1 MKVDTLGVQAFI
13 AVAEHAGFQRAAE
26 ELHIS
31 QTAVTRRLQNL
42 ESHLGVKLIERTTR
56 SVALTA
62 IGSDFLPQ
70 AKRLVGELSNALTEI
85 AESGKARRGDVSIAC
100 VPTAGI
106 QFLPRIIQEYSSSH
120 PDNRITILDHSSS
133 AVADAV
139 VRREAELGINL
150 AQTHHPDLIG
160 NRLLT
165 DQFALI
171 CRDDHPLA
179 NKKSVAW
186 KQLASYPLIFAGEA
200 NANRSVL
207 DQELGSSKIKL
218 QLFYEVQR
226 SSTALGLVAE
236 GVAIAVVP
244 RLAVQKGAYPR
255 LRAVALV
262 DPIISRALVLVTR
275 KAAQLSPAAQALH
288 ELIKRRAAIVS
299 A

>member
-1 MKVDTLGVQAFI
+1 MKLDTLGVQAFVSI
-13 AVAEHAGFQRAAE
+13 ADHASFRRAAD

-42 ESHLGVKLIERTTR
+42 ESHLGIKLIERTTR

-62 IGSDFLPQ
+62 TGNDFLPQ
-70 AKRLVGELSNALTEI
+70 ARRLMGELSNALSEI

-100 VPTAGI
+100 VPSAGI
-106 QFLPRIIQEYSSSH
+106 QFLPRIIQEYSASF
-120 PDNRITILDHSSS
+120 PDNRITILDHSSA

-139 VRREAELGINL
+139 MRREAELGISV
-150 AQTHHPDLIG
+150 AQTHHPDLAST
-160 NRLLT
+160 RLLT
-165 DQFALI
+165 DQFVLV

-179 NKKSVAW
+179 NKKSLAW
-186 KQLASYPLIFAGEA
+186 KQLAPYPLIFAGDA

-207 DQELGSSKIKL
+207 DQALGRSKIRL

-255 LRAVALV
+255 LRAVVLV
-262 DPIISRALVLVTR
+262 DPVISRSLVLVTR
-275 KAAQLSPAAQALH
+275 KASHLSPAAQALY
-288 ELIKRRAAIVS
+288 ELIKRRAAVGNP
-299 A
+299 